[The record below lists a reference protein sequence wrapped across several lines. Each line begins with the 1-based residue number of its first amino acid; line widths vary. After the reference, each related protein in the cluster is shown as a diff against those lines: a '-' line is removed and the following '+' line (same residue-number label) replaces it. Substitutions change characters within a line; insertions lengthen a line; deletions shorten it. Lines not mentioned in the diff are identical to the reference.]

1 MRSEELLATAF
12 FQEHPDDAARI
23 LEMAPPK
30 EMAGLLERIEPE
42 AAAATVGRMASIASA
57 ACLVSMNPEPAA
69 AIMAELPIDTAIR
82 LLRQM
87 DAAVQESLLDLLPD
101 KMAQPA
107 RLLLQYPEN
116 TAGALMDPLATAV
129 PEDVVVEQVH
139 HLIRHDPEG
148 VFYYLYVV
156 DREHKLTGVLDLR
169 QLMRAD
175 PSALVS
181 SIMHTE
187 LVTLPAGMDLLTL
200 LRHPGW
206 HDLDALPVVDEKG
219 IFLGMIR
226 QRLVR
231 QLSQA
236 AKQDG
241 QLVDSWQMALALG
254 ELYWIGAGKLFELLT
269 QSWQPPPAD
278 DSPSSKGEPE

>member
-1 MRSEELLATAF
+1 MRSEELLAASF

-23 LEMAPPK
+23 LELAPPK
-30 EMAGLLERIEPE
+30 EMAGLLERIEPD
-42 AAAATVGRMASIASA
+42 AAAAAVGRMASMASA
-57 ACLVSMNPEPAA
+57 ACLVSMNPKPAA

-87 DAAVQESLLDLLPD
+87 DPAVQETLLGLLPD

-107 RLLLQYPEN
+107 GLLLQYPEN

-129 PEDVVVEQVH
+129 PEDLVVEQVH
-139 HLIRHDPEG
+139 RLIRHDPEG

-169 QLMRAD
+169 ELMRAD
-175 PSALVS
+175 TSALVS

-187 LVTLPAGMDLLTL
+187 LVTLPAGLDLVTL

-206 HDLDALPVVDEKG
+206 RDLDALPVVDEKG
-219 IFLGMIR
+219 VFLGMMR

-231 QLSQA
+231 QLSEA
-236 AKQDG
+236 AEQDG
-241 QLVDSWQMALALG
+241 QLVDSWKMALALG
-254 ELYWIGAGKLFELLT
+254 ELYWIGAGKFFELLT
-269 QSWQPPPAD
+269 QWPQPQPAED
-278 DSPSSKGEPE
+278 WPSAKGESE